1 MFDPLLATESAI
13 AAIAQ
18 PETWQQL
25 LMNPATY
32 VSLVTLALLEIVLGV
47 DNLVFVSILAGKLP
61 KAQQPRARQLGLGL
75 ALVTRVI
82 LLCFIGWLVGLTK
95 PLFAVSLPWTQAS
108 HGVSGRD
115 LVLLLG
121 GLFLL
126 GKATHEIHHN
136 LEGEDGEATNTLGQK
151 AASFGAIIVQIGL
164 LDIVFSLDSVIT
176 AAGMVKEVGIMIAAV
191 IISMIF
197 MVLFVNK
204 ISDFIDKHPSLKML
218 ALSFLIMIG
227 ALLVAESFH
236 QEIPKGYVYFA
247 MAFSVIVEVLNI
259 RARTK
264 RAKVLEL
271 NKQYR

>member
-1 MFDPLLATESAI
+1 MFDPILASESV
-13 AAIAQ
+13 AAVPA
-18 PETWQQL
+18 ESWAQL
-25 LMNPATY
+25 LSNPATY
-32 VSLVTLALLEIVLGV
+32 ISLITLALLEIVLGV

-61 KAQQPRARQLGLGL
+61 KAQQAKARQLGLVL
-75 ALVTRVI
+75 ALVTRII

-95 PLFAVSLPWTQAS
+95 PLFEVMG

-136 LEGEDGEATNTLGQK
+136 LEGEDGEVTNELPKKT
-151 AASFGAIIVQIGL
+151 ASFGAVIVQIGL

-176 AAGMVKEVGIMIAAV
+176 AAGMVKHVSIMIAAV
-191 IISMIF
+191 IVSMIF

-204 ISDFIDKHPSLKML
+204 ISEFIDRHPSLKML

-259 RARTK
+259 RARSK
-264 RAKVLEL
+264 RAKVVEL
-271 NKQYR
+271 HKPYR